1 MKEPERW
8 MLTREDEDRLKV
20 LQEVERGHLTQWV
33 ARQQLG
39 LRERRMRKLRRLC
52 ITWSRLLKT

>member
-52 ITWSRLLKT
+52 IT